1 MRSEI
6 QPSLLSL
13 YFILEA
19 GTSQAEKKKKAG
31 PALREV
37 NSLQNCKVQ
46 LCFILEFMN

>member
-19 GTSQAEKKKKAG
+19 GTSQAEKKKAG